1 VAASSSWQELPP
13 EVEEEEQEEGQA
25 SVSQRGPLLPLE
37 PGPGLEDVLEHLG
50 ALHKFFANC
59 SFFAAVWFD
68 HRPWARLALVPLWT
82 DTLAASSRRLR
93 RALEPGRLELR
104 NDLARRC
111 TATTLDT
118 HVAEAPSLDSD
129 VIRALGSS
137 CGEEAFCWALCHNLQ
152 RAGAKSDEKRGMVL
166 VAAFVEAG
174 LDLAVPLPAACC
186 RRLRLVHAR
195 NGDALLDWL
204 CQWGKAEAEQLEGG
218 FRHKALSGL
227 VRSVAFFFPRSR
239 RSHRCAGPG
248 CICHVAAVVP
258 PPRTRRLGILPLFRR
273 GRRR

>member
-13 EVEEEEQEEGQA
+13 KVEEEEQEEGQA

-59 SFFAAVWFD
+59 SFFAAG
-68 HRPWARLALVPLWT
+68 
-82 DTLAASSRRLR
+82 TLAASSRRLR

-118 HVAEAPSLDSD
+118 HVAEALSLDSD

-152 RAGAKSDEKRGMVL
+152 RAGAKSDEKRGMAL
-166 VAAFVEAG
+166 VAAFAEAG

-186 RRLRLVHAR
+186 RRLRIGCA
-195 NGDALLDWL
+195 
-204 CQWGKAEAEQLEGG
+204 
-218 FRHKALSGL
+218 SG
-227 VRSVAFFFPRSR
+227 VKRR
-239 RSHRCAGPG
+239 RSSSKAASGTGP
-248 CICHVAAVVP
+248 
-258 PPRTRRLGILPLFRR
+258 
-273 GRRR
+273 